1 MTIIVQSR
9 ERKKRIKIKD
19 VRSWAK
25 KVLEQLGIRR
35 GELSVLLV
43 DDDEIR
49 QLNLKYLGRDR
60 PTNVMAFP
68 MDGPDPK
75 ILGDVVI
82 STETAQ
88 RESQELGIGTEEY
101 IALLLIH
108 GILHLLGYDHE
119 RDEEEA
125 LRMQQKEGELLG
137 LLFSGP

>member
-1 MTIIVQSR
+1 MRVIVQSR
-9 ERKKRIKIKD
+9 ERKRRVRIKD

-25 KVLEQLGIRR
+25 KVLEQLGIKR

-43 DDDEIR
+43 DDDEIHA
-49 QLNLKYLGRDR
+49 LNLKYLGRDR

-68 MDGPDPK
+68 MDGPAPG

-82 STETAQ
+82 STETAR
-88 RESQELGIGTEEY
+88 REAQEAGIGTEEY

-119 RDEEEA
+119 RDAGEA
-125 LRMQQKEGELLG
+125 LRMQRKERELLG